1 MDEEYDVIVLGTGLT
16 VSSQASFA
24 LRSNKKQNKKTI
36 NCANFHMIILARLW
50 ARYPPIYPSP
60 EVKASC
66 IPVRL

>member
-24 LRSNKKQNKKTI
+24 LHGDRNDFFSV
-36 NCANFHMIILARLW
+36 IILARPE
-50 ARYPPIYPSP
+50 ARYPPICPIP